1 MSFNFASS
9 PARVQTAKCIKPP
22 QLSLRTSLFINV
34 HRHYFQSIS
43 RNYFPYRLELANLC
57 PILVMKAMTNDA
69 HLSATERVDK
79 ESETCKQFRK
89 IIAIMTT
96 ETCLACV
103 SISFLLHS
111 RQRLCETP
119 DDDKW
124 SLKCLI
130 DLNFYFQS
138 SVVRRRRSTTF
149 ANRWLFGHDLSQLVW
164 PEKNE

>member
-9 PARVQTAKCIKPP
+9 SARTNRKMHKTTTAFA
-22 QLSLRTSLFINV
+22 RTSLFINV

-43 RNYFPYRLELANLC
+43 ENYLPHRLELANLC

-69 HLSATERVDK
+69 HLSTTGAGRRGER
-79 ESETCKQFRK
+79 ETCKQFRK

-96 ETCLACV
+96 ETCLETV

-119 DDDKW
+119 DDDK
-124 SLKCLI
+124 
-130 DLNFYFQS
+130 
-138 SVVRRRRSTTF
+138 
-149 ANRWLFGHDLSQLVW
+149 
-164 PEKNE
+164 